1 MGHPLK
7 EKPACVAFDGAGD
20 FLRTVRG
27 QVNHALAPQ
36 RQKGNARFWR
46 KSILILVWF
55 FASFILV
62 LAAKSFWLQM
72 ALCVSYGL
80 AASAVGFNIFHDA
93 NHGSISLD
101 QRVNTAMAVLCSCIL
116 GPSRFLWCHKHHVLH
131 HRFTNIQEWDD
142 DLETRGFLRLSP
154 HQPWKPRFRGQHLF
168 VWVLYAINGIEMVFV
183 KDFVQYFTRQMN
195 PFKSI
200 PAMSRGE
207 KIEFWASKA
216 VYLAIF
222 VALPIVL
229 LPAERAIAAFL
240 VYEFTLGLSLALVF
254 SMAHQVENADFIAS
268 DTGPSAGE
276 WAAHQM
282 QTTVN
287 FANTRPFWNWYTGGL
302 NHQIEHHLFPSVSH
316 THYAVIRPI
325 VRDAA
330 LEFQLPYKQF
340 RTYREALKSH
350 FRFLK
355 NLAEKPAL

>member
-1 MGHPLK
+1 
-7 EKPACVAFDGAGD
+7 
-20 FLRTVRG
+20 
-27 QVNHALAPQ
+27 
-36 RQKGNARFWR
+36 
-46 KSILILVWF
+46 
-55 FASFILV
+55 
-62 LAAKSFWLQM
+62 
-72 ALCVSYGL
+72 
-80 AASAVGFNIFHDA
+80 
-93 NHGSISLD
+93 
-101 QRVNTAMAVLCSCIL
+101 
-116 GPSRFLWCHKHHVLH
+116 VLH

-229 LPAERAIAAFL
+229 LPPERAIAAFL